1 MNEAPFDTDVIIT
14 GAGPVGLTL
23 ALDLGKRGVRTALLD
38 SKTEPLRLPKME
50 RSNPRTME
58 IYRRLGVADKIRAAA
73 YPADVAMDCFIATS
87 LVEPP
92 LVHLR
97 YPSVNEARAKI
108 AACMDGTSPREP
120 YQLVS
125 QYTLEPILLDAV
137 RQQPSVDVRLG
148 TALVSFAQDD
158 AGVTARVATP
168 GGGEATLRARY
179 LAGCDG
185 GRSTV
190 RKALGIALE
199 GKGGIAKTKQIF
211 FRSDDFYEKCK
222 LGPGRHYGFIGK
234 SHGGAGVAGMIVVQ
248 DDRRHFT
255 LQSASP
261 DGTDFAEEIR
271 QTTGMQIKVEILYIG
286 EWTQHML
293 VAERFGEGRVFLA
306 GDANHLF
313 LPAGGLGM
321 NTGIVDAANLGWKL
335 AAAVAGW
342 GGTGLPASYLAE
354 RRPVA
359 LRNLAAV
366 QHAVNGVVKWRGTVN
381 KTMLEPGEAGDAAR
395 AAFAEL
401 AEPLHR
407 RVYEMHG
414 TELGYRYE
422 STVIWPEDGEAPPD
436 DSFIYRP
443 GTFPGLRLPHVWLA
457 DGTALHDRMG
467 AGFSL
472 LRLGGTVADTG
483 GLEHALRG
491 AGVPLEVL
499 TVNETGISEV
509 FERDLILVRP
519 DLHVAWRG
527 NEAPEDPDLVA
538 RAVTG
543 NHTNSH
549 GL

>member
-1 MNEAPFDTDVIIT
+1 MSEAQFDTDVIIT

-23 ALDLGKRGVRTALLD
+23 ALDLGQRGVRTTLLD
-38 SKTEPLRLPKME
+38 SKTAPLHLPKME

-58 IYRRLGVADKIRAAA
+58 IFRRLGLADRIRAAA
-73 YPADVAMDCFIATS
+73 YPADVAMDCFIGTS

-97 YPSVNEARAKI
+97 YPSVNEARANI
-108 AACMDGTSPREP
+108 AACTDGTLPREP

-148 TALVSFAQDD
+148 TALASFTQDED
-158 AGVTARVATP
+158 GVTAHVATP
-168 GGGEATLRARY
+168 GGGEARLRARY

-185 GRSTV
+185 GSSTV
-190 RKALGIALE
+190 RKALGIELE
-199 GKGGIAKTKQIF
+199 GKGGIAKVKQIF

-222 LGPGRHYGFIGK
+222 LGPGRHYCFIGR
-234 SHGGAGVAGMIVVQ
+234 SHGGAGVGGVIIVQ

-261 DGTDFAEEIR
+261 DGTDFVEEIR
-271 QTTGMQIKVEILYIG
+271 QTTGMQIAVEILYIG

-306 GDANHLF
+306 GDANHLYI
-313 LPAGGLGM
+313 PAGGLGM
-321 NTGIVDAANLGWKL
+321 NTGIGDAANLGWKL

-342 GGTGLPASYLAE
+342 GGPGLPASYMEE

-359 LRNLAAV
+359 RRNLAAV
-366 QHAVNGVVKWRGTVN
+366 QHAVTGVVAWRGAVN
-381 KTMLEPGEAGDAAR
+381 ETMLEPGEAGDAAR
-395 AAFAEL
+395 AAFVEL
-401 AEPLHR
+401 AEPLNR

-422 STVIWPEDGEAPPD
+422 SAVICPEAGDAPPD

-443 GTFPGLRLPHVWLA
+443 GTFPGLRLPHVWLE
-457 DGTALHDRMG
+457 DGTALHDVLG

-472 LRLGGTVADTG
+472 LRLGGTAADTSS
-483 GLEHALRG
+483 LELALRG
-491 AGVPLEVL
+491 ARVPLEVL
-499 TVNETGISEV
+499 TVNEPCIRAV
-509 FERDLILVRP
+509 YERDLILVRP

-527 NEAPEDPDLVA
+527 NAAPEDPELIA
-538 RAVTG
+538 RIVTG
-543 NHTNSH
+543 N
-549 GL
+549 